1 MEEWFKDWF
10 DADYADLYAHRDA
23 TEAATAVAT
32 LLRAAPGFSEGPV
45 LDLGCGTGRHLAELR
60 KVNAQAF
67 GLDLS
72 THLLGLAPAPLRGW
86 LLQGDMRRLPVRA
99 GTLSGV
105 CLWFTPFGYFSDAEN
120 RSLLAQLGRLLKVGG
135 MLLLDFMNA
144 EHLKAHLV
152 KEDVLE
158 RNGLRVL
165 SRRSLE
171 GGRIVKR
178 MTITRPGTAA
188 PSRDAL
194 ESVRLYEPS
203 ELVAMT
209 GACGQELVRELGD
222 YGGSGFSGTQSP
234 RWIGLF
240 KQKSIADR

>member
-23 TEAATAVAT
+23 AEAATAVAT
-32 LLRAAPGFSEGPV
+32 LLRVAPGFAEGPV

-60 KVNAQAF
+60 KANAQAF

-72 THLLGLAPAPLRGW
+72 AHLLGLAPEGLRGW
-86 LLQGDMRRLPVRA
+86 LLRGDMRRLPVRTGA
-99 GTLSGV
+99 LWGI

-120 RSLLAQLGRLLKVGG
+120 LALLERLGPLLKAGG

-144 EHLKAHLV
+144 EHLRAHLV

-158 RNGLRVL
+158 RNGLRVV
-165 SRRSLE
+165 SRRGLE
-171 GGRIVKR
+171 GGRVVKR
-178 MTITRPGTAA
+178 MTITRPGTSA
-188 PSRDAL
+188 PAREAL
-194 ESVRLYEPS
+194 ESVRLYEPC
-203 ELVAMT
+203 ELAAMA
-209 GACGQELVRELGD
+209 GACGLELVRELGD
-222 YGGSGFSGTQSP
+222 YGGSAFIATQSP
-234 RWIGLF
+234 RWIGAF